1 MPSLSC
7 LTPKNT
13 EFMIQLDHPILTKLV
28 SQIPSDTRTQRKGRA
43 GKSDKDW
50 EVRERRLT

>member
-28 SQIPSDTRTQRKGRA
+28 SQIPSDTGTQRKGRA